1 MNERLLSASICLLL
15 LTSMAPTV
23 AAMGPSD
30 SVIWGISYDWGN
42 YENDIEEL
50 TGIDTNAVNED
61 LEEAADYAGFLLES
75 DQVVSGMTQFF
86 IESWDEDETVEITDA
101 NGDTHE
107 VTKRVTELTIRHGN
121 LGDMGFTAA
130 WTDENESID
139 IWMSASTEQLFVIDA
154 VYTEYVDDELMVYGG
169 DLDMSG
175 EFALES
181 NMEFNLQVIA
191 ADEVLAPE
199 LGMGFSVSF
208 EIPSIES
215 EWRANEPL
223 DYLQDLVTEPTDSD
237 ENDDGWF
244 TCNDGETIPSDW
256 VNDGEEDCYDGSDET
271 QVWDC
276 KLQVN
281 PSILSELDEDS
292 YNEAVSSALGS
303 PPEWPDWCGEEVPSP
318 LALDGSEPNLPP
330 DDTLSAWYEEY
341 EDQIMART
349 ADHIWYSKIYDTREY
364 YQSESD
370 CMDDGGDLW
379 DSSVKMC
386 GYQLDGEADAD
397 STLIH
402 WENDWGDSGW
412 NRYEMPTEDYLFIG
426 TPEMSRDDGS
436 EYESGL
442 IEGEFSTVTGYSLML
457 SIDGIP
463 AEDFDIS
470 LDAFNV
476 QLSDSIPGQGI
487 FSEDMTV
494 FSAAMWD
501 WDCPPVGGVE
511 NVNTDPSSNETVSA
525 QCGLAPPISMG
536 MASMMGIS
544 MMSAF
549 DSGVQELFSAIEEQ
563 VGAWLEEIS
572 PEEDTFVCDNGEE
585 IPAEWE
591 NDGEIDCQDGS
602 DENESGGDGT
612 YTCDNGQVIPASWV
626 NDGEEDCQDGSDEDG
641 SEDIFQKYI
650 DMFEALNNSN
660 LQKTM
665 EAFGEKLEELMED
678 NDPSE
683 PLANLDDLC
692 PIMFWDTSNSR
703 VLGMALMA
711 TDGGEDY
718 EVLLGPE
725 ILGVKQHSY
734 ELSVQY
740 LTGQDARDA
749 KLDVLGIIDLRDLA
763 PDSKHD
769 VEELYDIL
777 GEDFLPDLDQTDTD
791 GDGVID
797 YFDQDDDGDG
807 MFDWEDPDPLSPPE
821 PVAGEST
828 GNSVPGLGIIATISL
843 LGAAMIVPRREE

>member
-50 TGIDTNAVNED
+50 TGIDTNAANED
-61 LEEAADYAGFLLES
+61 LEEAADYAGFILES

-86 IESWDEDETVEITDA
+86 IESWDDDDAVEITDA

-121 LGDMGFTAA
+121 LGDSGFTTA

-139 IWMSASTEQLFVIDA
+139 IWMSASVEQLFVIDA
-154 VYTEYVDDELMVYGG
+154 VYTEYVDDEMMVYGG

-175 EFALES
+175 EFSLES

-208 EIPSIES
+208 EIPSITS
-215 EWRANEPL
+215 EWRADEPL
-223 DYLQDLVTEPTDSD
+223 DYLHHLSEEPT
-237 ENDDGWF
+237 
-244 TCNDGETIPSDW
+244 
-256 VNDGEEDCYDGSDET
+256 EES
-271 QVWDC
+271 
-276 KLQVN
+276 N
-281 PSILSELDEDS
+281 
-292 YNEAVSSALGS
+292 N
-303 PPEWPDWCGEEVPSP
+303 
-318 LALDGSEPNLPP
+318 GSEGG
-330 DDTLSAWYEEY
+330 E
-341 EDQIMART
+341 
-349 ADHIWYSKIYDTREY
+349 
-364 YQSESD
+364 YQSGLVE
-370 CMDDGGDLW
+370 GD
-379 DSSVKMC
+379 
-386 GYQLDGEADAD
+386 
-397 STLIH
+397 
-402 WENDWGDSGW
+402 
-412 NRYEMPTEDYLFIG
+412 
-426 TPEMSRDDGS
+426 
-436 EYESGL
+436 
-442 IEGEFSTVTGYSLML
+442 FSTITGYSMML
-457 SIDGIP
+457 SIEGIP
-463 AEDFDIS
+463 AEDFDIN

-476 QLSDSIPGQGI
+476 QLSDSIPGQGT

-494 FSAAMWD
+494 FSGAMWD

-544 MMSAF
+544 MMMAF

-563 VGAWLEEIS
+563 VGAWLEEIA

-591 NDGEIDCQDGS
+591 NDGEIDCDDGS

-612 YTCDNGQVIPASWV
+612 YTCDNGQVIPAAWV
-626 NDGEEDCQDGSDEDG
+626 NDGEEDCEDGSDEDG
-641 SEDIFQKYI
+641 SEDVFQKYI

-665 EAFGEKLEELMED
+665 EAFGEKLEELVED

-683 PLANLDDLC
+683 PLANLDDMC

-734 ELSVQY
+734 ELSIQY
-740 LTGQDARDA
+740 LSGQDARDA
-749 KLDVLGIIDLRDLA
+749 KLDILGLIDLRDLA

>member
-50 TGIDTNAVNED
+50 TGIDTNAANED
-61 LEEAADYAGFLLES
+61 LEEAADYAGFILES

-86 IESWDEDETVEITDA
+86 IESWDDDDAVEITDA

-121 LGDMGFTAA
+121 LGDSGFTTA

-139 IWMSASTEQLFVIDA
+139 IWMSASVEQLFVIDA
-154 VYTEYVDDELMVYGG
+154 VYTEYVDDEMMVYGG

-175 EFALES
+175 EFSLES

-208 EIPSIES
+208 EIPSITS
-215 EWRANEPL
+215 EWRADEPL
-223 DYLQDLVTEPTDSD
+223 DYLHHLSEEPT
-237 ENDDGWF
+237 
-244 TCNDGETIPSDW
+244 
-256 VNDGEEDCYDGSDET
+256 EES
-271 QVWDC
+271 
-276 KLQVN
+276 N
-281 PSILSELDEDS
+281 
-292 YNEAVSSALGS
+292 N
-303 PPEWPDWCGEEVPSP
+303 
-318 LALDGSEPNLPP
+318 GSEGG
-330 DDTLSAWYEEY
+330 E
-341 EDQIMART
+341 
-349 ADHIWYSKIYDTREY
+349 
-364 YQSESD
+364 YQSGLVE
-370 CMDDGGDLW
+370 GD
-379 DSSVKMC
+379 
-386 GYQLDGEADAD
+386 
-397 STLIH
+397 
-402 WENDWGDSGW
+402 
-412 NRYEMPTEDYLFIG
+412 
-426 TPEMSRDDGS
+426 
-436 EYESGL
+436 
-442 IEGEFSTVTGYSLML
+442 FSTITGYSMML
-457 SIDGIP
+457 SIEGIP
-463 AEDFDIS
+463 AEDFDIN

-476 QLSDSIPGQGI
+476 QLSDSIPGQGT

-494 FSAAMWD
+494 FSGAMWD

-544 MMSAF
+544 MMMAF

-563 VGAWLEEIS
+563 VGAWLEEIA

-591 NDGEIDCQDGS
+591 NDGEIDCDDGS

-612 YTCDNGQVIPASWV
+612 YTCDNGQVIPAAWV
-626 NDGEEDCQDGSDEDG
+626 NDGEEDCEDGSDEDG
-641 SEDIFQKYI
+641 SEDVFQKYI

-665 EAFGEKLEELMED
+665 EAFGEKLEELVED

-683 PLANLDDLC
+683 PLANLDDMC

-749 KLDVLGIIDLRDLA
+749 KLDTLGLIELRDLA

-791 GDGVID
+791 QDGVID

-821 PVAGEST
+821 PVEGEST

-843 LGAAMIVPRREE
+843 LGAAMLVPRREE

>member
-1 MNERLLSASICLLL
+1 METFLSEECRAKPQATPCNRNPMSERLLSASICLLL

-23 AAMGPSD
+23 AAVGPSD

-42 YENDIEEL
+42 YENDIEEM

-61 LEEAADYAGFLLES
+61 LEDAADYAGFLLES

-86 IESWDEDETVEITDA
+86 IESWDDDEIVDLTDA
-101 NGDTHE
+101 NGGTHE
-107 VTKRVTELTIRHGN
+107 VTKRMTELTIRHGN
-121 LGDMGFTAA
+121 LGDSGFTAA

-139 IWMSASTEQLFVIDA
+139 IWMSASVEQLFVIDA

-175 EFALES
+175 EFSLES

-191 ADEVLAPE
+191 ANEVVAPE

-208 EIPSIES
+208 EIPSINS
-215 EWRANEPL
+215 EWRADEPL
-223 DYLQDLVTEPTDSD
+223 DYLHHLSEEPTEESNN
-237 ENDDGWF
+237 ESGG
-244 TCNDGETIPSDW
+244 GE
-256 VNDGEEDCYDGSDET
+256 
-271 QVWDC
+271 
-276 KLQVN
+276 
-281 PSILSELDEDS
+281 
-292 YNEAVSSALGS
+292 
-303 PPEWPDWCGEEVPSP
+303 
-318 LALDGSEPNLPP
+318 
-330 DDTLSAWYEEY
+330 
-341 EDQIMART
+341 
-349 ADHIWYSKIYDTREY
+349 
-364 YQSESD
+364 YQSGLVE
-370 CMDDGGDLW
+370 GD
-379 DSSVKMC
+379 
-386 GYQLDGEADAD
+386 
-397 STLIH
+397 
-402 WENDWGDSGW
+402 
-412 NRYEMPTEDYLFIG
+412 
-426 TPEMSRDDGS
+426 
-436 EYESGL
+436 
-442 IEGEFSTVTGYSLML
+442 FSTITGYSMML
-457 SIDGIP
+457 SIEGIP
-463 AEDFDIS
+463 AEEFDIN
-470 LDAFNV
+470 LDVFNI
-476 QLSDSIPGQGI
+476 QLSDSIPGQGT

-494 FSAAMWD
+494 FSGAIWD
-501 WDCPPVGGVE
+501 WECPPVGGVE
-511 NVNTDPSSNETVSA
+511 NVDIDPSSNETVSA
-525 QCGLAPPISMG
+525 QCGVAPPISMG

-544 MMSAF
+544 MMMAF

-563 VGAWLEEIS
+563 VGAWLEEIA

-591 NDGEIDCQDGS
+591 NDGEIDCDDGS

-626 NDGEEDCQDGSDEDG
+626 NDGEEDCEDGSDEDG
-641 SEDIFQKYI
+641 SEDVFQKYI

-665 EAFGEKLEELMED
+665 EAFGEKLEELIED
-678 NDPSE
+678 NDPSD
-683 PLANLDDLC
+683 PLANLDDMC

-749 KLDVLGIIDLRDLA
+749 KLDTLGLIELRELA

-821 PVAGEST
+821 PVEGETT

-843 LGAAMIVPRREE
+843 LGAAMLVPRREE

>member
-1 MNERLLSASICLLL
+1 MSERLLSASICLLL

-23 AAMGPSD
+23 TAVGPSD
-30 SVIWGISYDWGN
+30 SVIWGISYDWAN
-42 YENDIEEL
+42 YENDIEEI
-50 TGIDTNAVNED
+50 TGIDTNAANED
-61 LEEAADYAGFLLES
+61 LEAAADYAGFLLES
-75 DQVVSGMTQFF
+75 DQVISGMTQFF
-86 IESWDEDETVEITDA
+86 IESWDDDETVEITDA

-154 VYTEYVDDELMVYGG
+154 TYTEYVDDELMVYGG

-191 ADEVLAPE
+191 ANEVLAPE

-208 EIPSIES
+208 EIPSINS
-215 EWRANEPL
+215 QWRTDEPL
-223 DYLQDLVTEPTDSD
+223 DYLHHLSEEPTD
-237 ENDDGWF
+237 
-244 TCNDGETIPSDW
+244 
-256 VNDGEEDCYDGSDET
+256 
-271 QVWDC
+271 
-276 KLQVN
+276 
-281 PSILSELDEDS
+281 DS
-292 YNEAVSSALGS
+292 N
-303 PPEWPDWCGEEVPSP
+303 
-318 LALDGSEPNLPP
+318 
-330 DDTLSAWYEEY
+330 
-341 EDQIMART
+341 
-349 ADHIWYSKIYDTREY
+349 
-364 YQSESD
+364 
-370 CMDDGGDLW
+370 
-379 DSSVKMC
+379 
-386 GYQLDGEADAD
+386 D
-397 STLIH
+397 STD
-402 WENDWGDSGW
+402 NGSVGD
-412 NRYEMPTEDYLFIG
+412 
-426 TPEMSRDDGS
+426 
-436 EYESGL
+436 EYQSGL
-442 IEGEFSTVTGYSLML
+442 IEGDFSTITGYSMML
-457 SIDGIP
+457 SIEGIP
-463 AEDFDIS
+463 AEDFDIN

-487 FSEDMTV
+487 FSEEMNV
-494 FSAAMWD
+494 LSGAAWD
-501 WDCPPVGGVE
+501 WECPPVGGVE
-511 NVNTDPSSNETVSA
+511 NVNINPSSNETVSA

-536 MASMMGIS
+536 MASMMAIS
-544 MMSAF
+544 MMSAL

-563 VGAWLEEIS
+563 VGAWMEEIA

-591 NDGEIDCQDGS
+591 NDGEIDCEDGS
-602 DENESGGDGT
+602 DENESGGGGT
-612 YTCDNGQVIPASWV
+612 YTCDNGQVIPEAWV
-626 NDGEEDCQDGSDEDG
+626 NDGEEDCEDGSDEDG
-641 SEDIFQKYI
+641 SEDVFQKYI

-660 LQKTM
+660 LEKTM
-665 EAFGEKLEELMED
+665 EAFGEKLEVLLED

-683 PLANLDDLC
+683 PLANLDDMC

-711 TDGGEDY
+711 TDEGDDY

-734 ELSVQY
+734 ELSVLY
-740 LTGQDARDA
+740 LTGQDAADA
-749 KLDVLGIIDLRDLA
+749 KLDALGLSELRDLA
-763 PDSKHD
+763 PESKHD

-791 GDGVID
+791 EDGVID

-821 PVAGEST
+821 PVEDEST

-843 LGAAMIVPRREE
+843 MGAAMLVPRREE

>member
-1 MNERLLSASICLLL
+1 MRNAGQSLKPHLAIVPPMNERLLSASICLLL

-50 TGIDTNAVNED
+50 TGIDTNAANED
-61 LEEAADYAGFLLES
+61 LEEAADYAGFILES

-86 IESWDEDETVEITDA
+86 IESWDDDDAVEITDA

-121 LGDMGFTAA
+121 LGDSGFTTA

-139 IWMSASTEQLFVIDA
+139 IWMSASVEQLFVIDA
-154 VYTEYVDDELMVYGG
+154 VYTEYVDDEMMVYGG

-175 EFALES
+175 EFSLES

-208 EIPSIES
+208 EIPSITS
-215 EWRANEPL
+215 EWRADEPL
-223 DYLQDLVTEPTDSD
+223 DYLHHLSEEPT
-237 ENDDGWF
+237 
-244 TCNDGETIPSDW
+244 
-256 VNDGEEDCYDGSDET
+256 EES
-271 QVWDC
+271 
-276 KLQVN
+276 N
-281 PSILSELDEDS
+281 
-292 YNEAVSSALGS
+292 N
-303 PPEWPDWCGEEVPSP
+303 
-318 LALDGSEPNLPP
+318 GSEGG
-330 DDTLSAWYEEY
+330 E
-341 EDQIMART
+341 
-349 ADHIWYSKIYDTREY
+349 
-364 YQSESD
+364 YQSGLVE
-370 CMDDGGDLW
+370 GD
-379 DSSVKMC
+379 
-386 GYQLDGEADAD
+386 
-397 STLIH
+397 
-402 WENDWGDSGW
+402 
-412 NRYEMPTEDYLFIG
+412 
-426 TPEMSRDDGS
+426 
-436 EYESGL
+436 
-442 IEGEFSTVTGYSLML
+442 FSTITGYSMML
-457 SIDGIP
+457 SIEGIP
-463 AEDFDIS
+463 AEDFDIN

-476 QLSDSIPGQGI
+476 QLSDSIPGQGT

-494 FSAAMWD
+494 FSGAMWD

-544 MMSAF
+544 MMMAF

-563 VGAWLEEIS
+563 VGAWLEEIA

-591 NDGEIDCQDGS
+591 NDGEIDCDDGS

-612 YTCDNGQVIPASWV
+612 YTCDNGQVIPAAWV
-626 NDGEEDCQDGSDEDG
+626 NDGEEDCEDGSDEDG
-641 SEDIFQKYI
+641 SEDVFQKYI

-665 EAFGEKLEELMED
+665 EAFGEKLEELVED

-683 PLANLDDLC
+683 PLANLDDMC

-749 KLDVLGIIDLRDLA
+749 KLDTLGLIELRDLA

-791 GDGVID
+791 QDGVID

-821 PVAGEST
+821 PVEGEST

-843 LGAAMIVPRREE
+843 LGAAMLVPRREE

>member
-1 MNERLLSASICLLL
+1 MHERLLSASICLLL

-23 AAMGPSD
+23 AAVGPND

-61 LEEAADYAGFLLES
+61 LEEAADFAGFLLES

-86 IESWDEDETVEITDA
+86 IESWDDDDAVEITDA

-107 VTKRVTELTIRHGN
+107 VTKRMTELTIRHGN
-121 LGDMGFTAA
+121 LGDSGFTAA

-139 IWMSASTEQLFVIDA
+139 IWTSASVEQLFVIDA
-154 VYTEYVDDELMVYGG
+154 VYTEYVDDGLMVYGG

-175 EFALES
+175 EFSLES

-208 EIPSIES
+208 EIPSITS
-215 EWRANEPL
+215 EWRADEPL
-223 DYLQDLVTEPTDSD
+223 DYLHH
-237 ENDDGWF
+237 
-244 TCNDGETIPSDW
+244 
-256 VNDGEEDCYDGSDET
+256 
-271 QVWDC
+271 
-276 KLQVN
+276 
-281 PSILSELDEDS
+281 LSEES
-292 YNEAVSSALGS
+292 TEEFNNESR
-303 PPEWPDWCGEEVPSP
+303 EGE
-318 LALDGSEPNLPP
+318 
-330 DDTLSAWYEEY
+330 Y
-341 EDQIMART
+341 
-349 ADHIWYSKIYDTREY
+349 H
-364 YQSESD
+364 
-370 CMDDGGDLW
+370 
-379 DSSVKMC
+379 
-386 GYQLDGEADAD
+386 
-397 STLIH
+397 
-402 WENDWGDSGW
+402 
-412 NRYEMPTEDYLFIG
+412 
-426 TPEMSRDDGS
+426 
-436 EYESGL
+436 SGL
-442 IEGEFSTVTGYSLML
+442 VEGDFSTITGYSMML
-457 SIDGIP
+457 SIEGIP
-463 AEDFDIS
+463 AEEFDIN

-476 QLSDSIPGQGI
+476 QLSDSIPGQGT

-494 FSAAMWD
+494 FSGAMWD
-501 WDCPPVGGVE
+501 WECPPVDGVE
-511 NVNTDPSSNETVSA
+511 NVDIDPSSNDTVSA

-544 MMSAF
+544 MMMAF

-563 VGAWLEEIS
+563 VGAWLEEID

-591 NDGEIDCQDGS
+591 NDGEIDCDDGS

-626 NDGEEDCQDGSDEDG
+626 NDGEEDCEDGSDEDG
-641 SEDIFQKYI
+641 SEDVFQKYI

-665 EAFGEKLEELMED
+665 EAFGEKLEELIED
-678 NDPSE
+678 NDASE
-683 PLANLDDLC
+683 PLANLDDMC

-749 KLDVLGIIDLRDLA
+749 KLDILGLIELRDIA

-821 PVAGEST
+821 PVEDEST
-828 GNSVPGLGIIATISL
+828 GNSVPGLGIVATISL
-843 LGAAMIVPRREE
+843 LGAAILIPRRDE

>member
-1 MNERLLSASICLLL
+1 
-15 LTSMAPTV
+15 
-23 AAMGPSD
+23 MGPSD

-50 TGIDTNAVNED
+50 TGIDTNAANED
-61 LEEAADYAGFLLES
+61 LEEAADYAGFILES

-86 IESWDEDETVEITDA
+86 IESWDDDDAVEITDA

-121 LGDMGFTAA
+121 LGDSGFTTA

-139 IWMSASTEQLFVIDA
+139 IWMSASVEQLFVIDA
-154 VYTEYVDDELMVYGG
+154 MYTEYVDDEMMVYGG

-175 EFALES
+175 EFSLES

-208 EIPSIES
+208 EIPSITS
-215 EWRANEPL
+215 EWRADEPL
-223 DYLQDLVTEPTDSD
+223 DYLHHLSEEPT
-237 ENDDGWF
+237 
-244 TCNDGETIPSDW
+244 
-256 VNDGEEDCYDGSDET
+256 EES
-271 QVWDC
+271 
-276 KLQVN
+276 N
-281 PSILSELDEDS
+281 
-292 YNEAVSSALGS
+292 N
-303 PPEWPDWCGEEVPSP
+303 
-318 LALDGSEPNLPP
+318 GSEGG
-330 DDTLSAWYEEY
+330 E
-341 EDQIMART
+341 
-349 ADHIWYSKIYDTREY
+349 
-364 YQSESD
+364 YQSGLVE
-370 CMDDGGDLW
+370 GD
-379 DSSVKMC
+379 
-386 GYQLDGEADAD
+386 
-397 STLIH
+397 
-402 WENDWGDSGW
+402 
-412 NRYEMPTEDYLFIG
+412 
-426 TPEMSRDDGS
+426 
-436 EYESGL
+436 
-442 IEGEFSTVTGYSLML
+442 FSTITGYSMML
-457 SIDGIP
+457 SIEGIP
-463 AEDFDIS
+463 AEDFDIN

-476 QLSDSIPGQGI
+476 QLSDSIPGQGT

-494 FSAAMWD
+494 FSGAMWD

-544 MMSAF
+544 MMMAF

-563 VGAWLEEIS
+563 VGAWLEEIA

-591 NDGEIDCQDGS
+591 NDGEIDCDDGS

-626 NDGEEDCQDGSDEDG
+626 NDGEEDCEDGSDEDG
-641 SEDIFQKYI
+641 SEDVFQKYI

-665 EAFGEKLEELMED
+665 EAFGEKLEELVED

-683 PLANLDDLC
+683 PLANLDDMC

-749 KLDVLGIIDLRDLA
+749 KLDTLGLIELRDLA

-791 GDGVID
+791 QDGVID

-821 PVAGEST
+821 PVEGEST

-843 LGAAMIVPRREE
+843 LGAAMLVPRREE

>member
-1 MNERLLSASICLLL
+1 MSERLLSASICLLL

-23 AAMGPSD
+23 TAVGPSD
-30 SVIWGISYDWGN
+30 SVIWGISYDWAN
-42 YENDIEEL
+42 YENDIEEI
-50 TGIDTNAVNED
+50 TGIDTNAANED
-61 LEEAADYAGFLLES
+61 LEAAADYAGFLLES
-75 DQVVSGMTQFF
+75 DQVISGMTQFF
-86 IESWDEDETVEITDA
+86 IESWDDDETVEITDA

-154 VYTEYVDDELMVYGG
+154 MYTEYVDDELMVYGG

-191 ADEVLAPE
+191 ANEVLAPE

-208 EIPSIES
+208 EIPSINS
-215 EWRANEPL
+215 QWRTDEPL
-223 DYLQDLVTEPTDSD
+223 DYLHHLSEEPTD
-237 ENDDGWF
+237 
-244 TCNDGETIPSDW
+244 
-256 VNDGEEDCYDGSDET
+256 
-271 QVWDC
+271 
-276 KLQVN
+276 
-281 PSILSELDEDS
+281 DS
-292 YNEAVSSALGS
+292 N
-303 PPEWPDWCGEEVPSP
+303 
-318 LALDGSEPNLPP
+318 
-330 DDTLSAWYEEY
+330 
-341 EDQIMART
+341 
-349 ADHIWYSKIYDTREY
+349 
-364 YQSESD
+364 
-370 CMDDGGDLW
+370 
-379 DSSVKMC
+379 
-386 GYQLDGEADAD
+386 D
-397 STLIH
+397 STD
-402 WENDWGDSGW
+402 NGSVGD
-412 NRYEMPTEDYLFIG
+412 
-426 TPEMSRDDGS
+426 
-436 EYESGL
+436 EYQSGL
-442 IEGEFSTVTGYSLML
+442 IEGDFSTITGYSMML
-457 SIDGIP
+457 SIEGIP
-463 AEDFDIS
+463 AEDFDIN

-487 FSEDMTV
+487 FSEEMNV
-494 FSAAMWD
+494 LSGAAWD
-501 WDCPPVGGVE
+501 WECPPVGGVE
-511 NVNTDPSSNETVSA
+511 NVNINPSSNETVSA

-536 MASMMGIS
+536 MASMMAIS
-544 MMSAF
+544 MMSAL

-563 VGAWLEEIS
+563 VGAWMEEIA

-591 NDGEIDCQDGS
+591 NDGEIDCEDGS
-602 DENESGGDGT
+602 DEKESGGGGT

-626 NDGEEDCQDGSDEDG
+626 NDGEEDCEDGSDEDG
-641 SEDIFQKYI
+641 SEDVFQKYI

-660 LQKTM
+660 LEKTM
-665 EAFGEKLEELMED
+665 EAFGEKLEVLLED

-683 PLANLDDLC
+683 PLANLDDMC

-711 TDGGEDY
+711 TDEGDDY

-734 ELSVQY
+734 ELSVLY
-740 LTGQDARDA
+740 LTGQDAADA
-749 KLDVLGIIDLRDLA
+749 KLDALGLSELRDLA
-763 PDSKHD
+763 PESKHD

-797 YFDQDDDGDG
+797 FFDQDDDGDG
-807 MFDWEDPDPLSPPE
+807 MFDWEDSDPLSPPE
-821 PVAGEST
+821 PVEDEST

-843 LGAAMIVPRREE
+843 MGAAMLVPRREE

>member
-1 MNERLLSASICLLL
+1 MSERLLSASICLLL

-50 TGIDTNAVNED
+50 TGIDTNAANED

-75 DQVVSGMTQFF
+75 DQVISGMTQFF
-86 IESWDEDETVEITDA
+86 IETYDEDLPVEITDT
-101 NGDTHE
+101 NG
-107 VTKRVTELTIRHGN
+107 VTRELNERVTELTIRHGN

-154 VYTEYVDDELMVYGG
+154 VYTEYVDDDLMVYGG
-169 DLDMSG
+169 YLEMSG

-181 NMEFNLQVIA
+181 NLEFNLQVIA

-215 EWRANEPL
+215 EWIASEPL
-223 DYLQDLVTEPTDSD
+223 DYLHHLSEEPTDDS
-237 ENDDGWF
+237 NDSTD
-244 TCNDGETIPSDW
+244 N
-256 VNDGEEDCYDGSDET
+256 
-271 QVWDC
+271 
-276 KLQVN
+276 
-281 PSILSELDEDS
+281 
-292 YNEAVSSALGS
+292 
-303 PPEWPDWCGEEVPSP
+303 
-318 LALDGSEPNLPP
+318 GSERG
-330 DDTLSAWYEEY
+330 EY
-341 EDQIMART
+341 
-349 ADHIWYSKIYDTREY
+349 H
-364 YQSESD
+364 
-370 CMDDGGDLW
+370 
-379 DSSVKMC
+379 
-386 GYQLDGEADAD
+386 
-397 STLIH
+397 
-402 WENDWGDSGW
+402 
-412 NRYEMPTEDYLFIG
+412 
-426 TPEMSRDDGS
+426 
-436 EYESGL
+436 SGL
-442 IEGEFSTVTGYSLML
+442 VEGDFSTITGYSMML
-457 SIDGIP
+457 SIEGIP

-476 QLSDSIPGQGI
+476 QLSDSIPGQGT

-494 FSAAMWD
+494 FSGAAWD
-501 WDCPPVGGVE
+501 WECPPVGGIE
-511 NVNTDPSSNETVSA
+511 NVNIDPSSNETVSA

-544 MMSAF
+544 MMSAL

-626 NDGEEDCQDGSDEDG
+626 NDGEEDCEDGSDEDG
-641 SEDIFQKYI
+641 SEDVFQKYI

-665 EAFGEKLEELMED
+665 EAFGEKLGELMED

-749 KLDVLGIIDLRDLA
+749 KLETLGLIELRDLA

-791 GDGVID
+791 QDGVID

-821 PVAGEST
+821 PVEGEST

-843 LGAAMIVPRREE
+843 LGAAMLAPRREE

>member
-1 MNERLLSASICLLL
+1 
-15 LTSMAPTV
+15 
-23 AAMGPSD
+23 
-30 SVIWGISYDWGN
+30 
-42 YENDIEEL
+42 
-50 TGIDTNAVNED
+50 
-61 LEEAADYAGFLLES
+61 
-75 DQVVSGMTQFF
+75 
-86 IESWDEDETVEITDA
+86 
-101 NGDTHE
+101 
-107 VTKRVTELTIRHGN
+107 
-121 LGDMGFTAA
+121 
-130 WTDENESID
+130 
-139 IWMSASTEQLFVIDA
+139 MSASTEQLFVIDA

-215 EWRANEPL
+215 EWRADEPL
-223 DYLQDLVTEPTDSD
+223 DYLHH
-237 ENDDGWF
+237 
-244 TCNDGETIPSDW
+244 
-256 VNDGEEDCYDGSDET
+256 
-271 QVWDC
+271 
-276 KLQVN
+276 
-281 PSILSELDEDS
+281 LSEESTEDT
-292 YNEAVSSALGS
+292 NN
-303 PPEWPDWCGEEVPSP
+303 
-318 LALDGSEPNLPP
+318 GSE
-330 DDTLSAWYEEY
+330 EGEY
-341 EDQIMART
+341 
-349 ADHIWYSKIYDTREY
+349 
-364 YQSESD
+364 
-370 CMDDGGDLW
+370 
-379 DSSVKMC
+379 
-386 GYQLDGEADAD
+386 
-397 STLIH
+397 
-402 WENDWGDSGW
+402 N
-412 NRYEMPTEDYLFIG
+412 
-426 TPEMSRDDGS
+426 
-436 EYESGL
+436 SGL
-442 IEGEFSTVTGYSLML
+442 IEGEFSTITGYSLML
-457 SIDGIP
+457 SIEGIP

-494 FSAAMWD
+494 FSGAIWD

-511 NVNTDPSSNETVSA
+511 NVNTDPSSNGTVSA

-544 MMSAF
+544 MVSAL

-591 NDGEIDCQDGS
+591 NDGEIDCEDGS

-626 NDGEEDCQDGSDEDG
+626 NDGEEDCEDGSDEDG

-665 EAFGEKLEELMED
+665 EAFGEKLEELIED

-734 ELSVQY
+734 ELSIQY

-749 KLDVLGIIDLRDLA
+749 KLDALGLIELRDLA

-777 GEDFLPDLDQTDTD
+777 GDDFLPDLDQTDTD
-791 GDGVID
+791 EDGVID
-797 YFDQDDDGDG
+797 FFDLDDDGDG
-807 MFDWEDPDPLSPPE
+807 LFDWEDPDPLSPSE
-821 PVAGEST
+821 PVEKEST
-828 GNSVPGLGIIATISL
+828 GNRVPGLGIIATISL
-843 LGAAMIVPRREE
+843 LGAAMLVPRREE

>member
-1 MNERLLSASICLLL
+1 MSERLLSASICLLL

-42 YENDIEEL
+42 YEDDIEEM

-86 IESWDEDETVEITDA
+86 IESWDDDDAVEITDA

-121 LGDMGFTAA
+121 LGDSGFTAA

-154 VYTEYVDDELMVYGG
+154 AYTEYVDDELMVYGG

-191 ADEVLAPE
+191 ANEVLAPE

-208 EIPSIES
+208 EIPSINS
-215 EWRANEPL
+215 QWRTDEPL
-223 DYLQDLVTEPTDSD
+223 DYLHHLSEEPTD
-237 ENDDGWF
+237 
-244 TCNDGETIPSDW
+244 
-256 VNDGEEDCYDGSDET
+256 
-271 QVWDC
+271 
-276 KLQVN
+276 
-281 PSILSELDEDS
+281 DS
-292 YNEAVSSALGS
+292 N
-303 PPEWPDWCGEEVPSP
+303 
-318 LALDGSEPNLPP
+318 
-330 DDTLSAWYEEY
+330 
-341 EDQIMART
+341 
-349 ADHIWYSKIYDTREY
+349 
-364 YQSESD
+364 
-370 CMDDGGDLW
+370 
-379 DSSVKMC
+379 
-386 GYQLDGEADAD
+386 D
-397 STLIH
+397 STD
-402 WENDWGDSGW
+402 NGSVGD
-412 NRYEMPTEDYLFIG
+412 
-426 TPEMSRDDGS
+426 
-436 EYESGL
+436 EYQSGL
-442 IEGEFSTVTGYSLML
+442 IEGDFSTITGYSMML
-457 SIDGIP
+457 SIEGIP
-463 AEDFDIS
+463 AEDFDIN

-487 FSEDMTV
+487 FSEEMNV
-494 FSAAMWD
+494 LSGAAWD
-501 WDCPPVGGVE
+501 WECPPVGGVE
-511 NVNTDPSSNETVSA
+511 NVNINPSSNETVSA

-549 DSGVQELFSAIEEQ
+549 DSGVQELFSVIEEQ

-572 PEEDTFVCDNGEE
+572 PEENGTFACDNGEE

-591 NDGEIDCQDGS
+591 NDGEIDCEDGS
-602 DENESGGDGT
+602 DENESGGGGT
-612 YTCDNGQVIPASWV
+612 YTCDNGQVIPEAWV
-626 NDGEEDCQDGSDEDG
+626 NDGEEDCEDGSDEDG
-641 SEDIFQKYI
+641 SEDVFQKYI

-660 LQKTM
+660 LEKTM
-665 EAFGEKLEELMED
+665 EAFGEKLEGLLED

-683 PLANLDDLC
+683 PLANLDDMC

-711 TDGGEDY
+711 TDEGDDY

-734 ELSVQY
+734 ELSVLY
-740 LTGQDARDA
+740 LTGQDAADA
-749 KLDVLGIIDLRDLA
+749 KLDALGLSELRDLA
-763 PDSKHD
+763 PESKHD

-797 YFDQDDDGDG
+797 FFDQDDDGDG
-807 MFDWEDPDPLSPPE
+807 MFDWEDPDPLAPP
-821 PVAGEST
+821 VT
-828 GNSVPGLGIIATISL
+828 GFPEDEIDTIPGPTMLAVITM
-843 LGAAMIVPRREE
+843 LGAAAILMPRRED

>member
-1 MNERLLSASICLLL
+1 MSERLLSASICLLL

-23 AAMGPSD
+23 AAVGPSD
-30 SVIWGISYDWGN
+30 SVIWGISYDWAN
-42 YENDIEEL
+42 YENDIEEI
-50 TGIDTNAVNED
+50 TGIDTNAANED
-61 LEEAADYAGFLLES
+61 LEAAADYAGFLLES
-75 DQVVSGMTQFF
+75 DQVISGMTQFF
-86 IESWDEDETVEITDA
+86 IESWDDDETVEITDA

-208 EIPSIES
+208 EIPSINS
-215 EWRANEPL
+215 QWRTDEPL
-223 DYLQDLVTEPTDSD
+223 DYLHHLSEEPTGDS
-237 ENDDGWF
+237 N
-244 TCNDGETIPSDW
+244 
-256 VNDGEEDCYDGSDET
+256 
-271 QVWDC
+271 
-276 KLQVN
+276 
-281 PSILSELDEDS
+281 
-292 YNEAVSSALGS
+292 
-303 PPEWPDWCGEEVPSP
+303 
-318 LALDGSEPNLPP
+318 
-330 DDTLSAWYEEY
+330 
-341 EDQIMART
+341 
-349 ADHIWYSKIYDTREY
+349 
-364 YQSESD
+364 
-370 CMDDGGDLW
+370 
-379 DSSVKMC
+379 
-386 GYQLDGEADAD
+386 D
-397 STLIH
+397 STD
-402 WENDWGDSGW
+402 NGSVGD
-412 NRYEMPTEDYLFIG
+412 
-426 TPEMSRDDGS
+426 
-436 EYESGL
+436 EYQSGL
-442 IEGEFSTVTGYSLML
+442 IEGDFSTITGYSMML
-457 SIDGIP
+457 SIEGIP
-463 AEDFDIS
+463 AEDFDIN

-487 FSEDMTV
+487 FSEEMNV
-494 FSAAMWD
+494 LSGAAWD
-501 WDCPPVGGVE
+501 WECPPVGGVE
-511 NVNTDPSSNETVSA
+511 NVNINPSSNGTVSA

-536 MASMMGIS
+536 MASMMAIS
-544 MMSAF
+544 MMSAL

-563 VGAWLEEIS
+563 VGAWMEEIA

-591 NDGEIDCQDGS
+591 NDGEIDCDDGS

-626 NDGEEDCQDGSDEDG
+626 NDGEEDCEDGSDEDG
-641 SEDIFQKYI
+641 SEDVFQKYI

-683 PLANLDDLC
+683 PLANLDDMC

-711 TDGGEDY
+711 TDEGDDY

-734 ELSVQY
+734 ELSVLY
-740 LTGQDARDA
+740 LTGQDAADA
-749 KLDVLGIIDLRDLA
+749 KLDALGLSELRDLA
-763 PDSKHD
+763 PESKHD

-791 GDGVID
+791 EDGVID

-821 PVAGEST
+821 PVEDEST

-843 LGAAMIVPRREE
+843 MGAAMLVPRREE